1 MNPKNIIIL
10 AVLVFTAAFVFFLVK
25 PQFSEVGELSDR
37 KLRQEDNLRI
47 VKEKLATTKTAILQ
61 FKEIATRDIELI
73 DLALP
78 TEEDSPD
85 LFFLVDSIASSAGL
99 AVGNIEV
106 AAEEVSDISIIV
118 TASGS
123 YESLKGFVL
132 GAQKSLRIFD
142 VSSIDLSIADTN
154 EAGFT
159 SLDFEIMMK
168 THFE

>member
-10 AVLVFTAAFVFFLVK
+10 VVIAFTVALVFFLVK
-25 PQFSEVGELSDR
+25 PQFGEVGDLSDR
-37 KLRQEDNLRI
+37 KLQQEDVLRL
-47 VKEKLATTKTAILQ
+47 VKEKLATTRAAILQ
-61 FKEIATRDIELI
+61 FKEIPMRDIDLI

-85 LFFLVDSIASSAGL
+85 LYVLVDSIASSAGL
-99 AVGNIEV
+99 AVGNIKVTAGETGDIGIS
-106 AAEEVSDISIIV
+106 VS
-118 TASGS
+118 ASGS

-142 VSSIDLSIADTN
+142 VSNINITIADTK
-154 EAGFT
+154 EEGFT
-159 SLDFEIMMK
+159 SFDFEISMK